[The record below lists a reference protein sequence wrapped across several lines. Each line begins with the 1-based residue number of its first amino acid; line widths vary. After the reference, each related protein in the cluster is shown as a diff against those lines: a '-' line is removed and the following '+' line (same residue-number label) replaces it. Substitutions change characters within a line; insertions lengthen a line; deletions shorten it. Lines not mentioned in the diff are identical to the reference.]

1 LPLTLSPTQ
10 SDIQTALRAFL
21 LNILPSGSAVFT
33 ATIAGTVLRVTSLLA
48 NSGLINVGDLVLG
61 QNVAPETTVQVAIDV
76 DPMTGLGTYQVSPGQ
91 TVALSTTMW
100 NGVPVVAGQVNRV
113 AEPQQG
119 DFVTMT
125 TLRRV
130 RLETNIDTYADVL
143 PAGNNTYRQA
153 TEVMVQLD
161 VHGPNSH
168 DFAEVISTMFRDSY
182 ATDFFLSYPGI
193 TSLYSEDLRQIAFV
207 NAEAQ
212 YENRYVIEV
221 LLQADQVVTGV
232 TQQFADILSVDLID
246 VETTY
251 P

>member
-1 LPLTLSPTQ
+1 
-10 SDIQTALRAFL
+10 
-21 LNILPSGSAVFT
+21 
-33 ATIAGTVLRVTSLLA
+33 LA

-61 QNVAPETTVQVAIDV
+61 QNVASDTVVQGIIDV
-76 DPMTGLGTYQVSPGQ
+76 DPTTGIGTYLISPSQ
-91 TVALSTTMW
+91 NIVISTTMW

-113 AEPQQG
+113 PEPQQG
-119 DFVTMT
+119 DFVSMT

-130 RLETNIDTYADVL
+130 RLETNVDTYADVL

-153 TEVMVQLD
+153 TEVTIQLD

-168 DFAEVISTMFRDSY
+168 DFSEVISTMFRDSY

-193 TSLYSEDLRQIAFV
+193 TPLYSEDPRQVPFI
-207 NAEAQ
+207 NAENA
-212 YENRYVIEV
+212 YETRYVIEMM
-221 LLQADQVVTGV
+221 LQADQTVTGV
-232 TQQFADILSVDLID
+232 TQQFADVLDVSLVD

>member
-1 LPLTLSPTQ
+1 VPLTLSPTQ
-10 SDIQTALRAFL
+10 SDIQIALRAFL
-21 LNILPSGSAVFT
+21 LNILPSGNAVFT
-33 ATIAGTVLRVTSLLA
+33 ATIAGTVLRVTSLLP
-48 NSGLINVGDLVLG
+48 NSGSLNIGNLVLG
-61 QNVAPETTVQVAIDV
+61 QNVAPDTVVTGLIDV
-76 DPMTGLGTYQVSPGQ
+76 SAGLGTYSVSPAQ
-91 TVALSTTMW
+91 NVAVSTTMW

-113 AEPQQG
+113 PEPQQG
-119 DFVTMT
+119 DFVSMT

-130 RLETNIDTYADVL
+130 RLETNVDTYADVL

-153 TEVMVQLD
+153 TEVTIQLD

-168 DFAEVISTMFRDSY
+168 DTAEIISTMFRDSY

-193 TSLYSEDLRQIAFV
+193 TPLYSEDPRQIAFI

-212 YENRYVIEV
+212 YESRYVVEM
-221 LLQADQVVTGV
+221 LLQADQTVTGV
-232 TQQFADILSVDLID
+232 TQQFANVLNVKTVE